1 MSYVVRGKRDSI
13 IYGVIINIQ
22 SGMTLQEYATTMNFR
37 YTTLRD
43 WIDIIKQFSVILDK
57 FHKECY
63 MIHGDISSDN
73 IEANVPSVM

>member
-1 MSYVVRGKRDSI
+1 
-13 IYGVIINIQ
+13 
-22 SGMTLQEYATTMNFR
+22 MNFR